1 MAKRMPMPS
10 EEIIYGSL
18 FNILFE
24 DLIEN
29 ASRELEIDEEHPY
42 YEDFVQICNKYR
54 DNWKTKLIKATL
66 EANPI
71 EANPI
76 EAKGGK
82 LRIRHRKPSKIHI
95 KKHTKKHNKKSKKY
109 KKYKKSRRKRR

>member
-1 MAKRMPMPS
+1 MLMPS

-29 ASRELEIDEEHPY
+29 ASRELEIDKGHPY

-54 DNWKTKLIKATL
+54 DNWKTKLIKAIL
-66 EANPI
+66 E
-71 EANPI
+71 ENPI

-109 KKYKKSRRKRR
+109 KKSKKSRNKRR